1 MFCRP
6 LPTVNIATRAG
17 SIDWIRVGFVQPL
30 EHPHRPHRPVHCEC
44 SKCKRMAKGA
54 LVFTHHA
61 PCKCHKEPCKL
72 EEAEAPCACAE
83 CEKHEHRHGHGYG
96 HADGVF
102 ASQRRL
108 PLFGRLVDYGR
119 SLWEYHA
126 YDSLDDVRVP
136 VGVPRS
142 KNELYDGDI
151 VRLQGDYREY
161 QVFLTELDDYYNFG
175 QQGGAAYR
183 FPVLY

>member
-6 LPTVNIATRAG
+6 LPTFDIATRGG
-17 SIDWIRVGFVQPL
+17 SINWIRVGFVQPL
-30 EHPHRPHRPVHCEC
+30 EHPHRPRRPVHCDC
-44 SKCKRMAKGA
+44 SKCKRQAKGA
-54 LVFTHHA
+54 IVFTHHA

-83 CEKHEHRHGHGYG
+83 CEKRTLAHDRCDS
-96 HADGVF
+96 AF
-102 ASQRRL
+102 QRRL

-126 YDSLDDVRVP
+126 YDALDDVRVP

-175 QQGGAAYR
+175 QQGYR
-183 FPVLY
+183 FPVVY